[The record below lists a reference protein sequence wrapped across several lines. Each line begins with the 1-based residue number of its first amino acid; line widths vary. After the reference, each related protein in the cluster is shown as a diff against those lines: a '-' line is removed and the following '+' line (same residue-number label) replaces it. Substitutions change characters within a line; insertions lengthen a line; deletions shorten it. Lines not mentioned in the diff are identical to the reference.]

1 MYSHK
6 KETPP
11 PNQAFPALPRP
22 SENQEERKELEAPI
36 LSCEILTYVP
46 LTYVPLPMLEEAQ
59 ELIVIPRIKI
69 PRSELDSPFRN
80 HEFSKEKET
89 THEEILNMLDEHP
102 FLLEE

>member
-22 SENQEERKELEAPI
+22 SENQEERKELDESTFSDEF
-36 LSCEILTYVP
+36 LGYV
-46 LTYVPLPMLEEAQ
+46 LPMLEERKSI
-59 ELIVIPRIKI
+59 LIM
-69 PRSELDSPFRN
+69 PRSESDPPFQN
-80 HEFSKEKET
+80 HEFSKEEKN
-89 THEEILNMLDEHP
+89 THEEILNMLDEYP